1 MGVAAVRTLTM
12 ASPQVSALQIE
23 AVPVLADNYVFLLSR
38 GQQAALVDPAVAEPL
53 IALLE
58 ARSLELVA
66 VLQTHH
72 HADHIGGTP
81 ALLERWPACR
91 VYAAAADLERIPFQS
106 DGVAGG
112 DQFTVLEQPVQVL
125 AVPGHTRAHVA
136 YHLPLSADVF
146 VGDTL
151 FVAGCG
157 RLFEGTPLQLWTA
170 LQRLTALPPETRLW
184 CAHEYSAANLRWAI
198 EQVPAA
204 GPLAQALKQRL
215 AQVQQL
221 RSRGLPSVPTTVAS
235 ERATNLFVQA
245 QGPEQLAQLRGHKD
259 TWRG

>member
-1 MGVAAVRTLTM
+1 MGVAADRTLTM
-12 ASPQVSALQIE
+12 ASSQPPELQIE

-38 GQQAALVDPAVAEPL
+38 GQQAVLVDPAVAEPL

-81 ALLERWPACR
+81 ALLERWPGCR
-91 VYAAAADLERIPFQS
+91 VYAAAADIERIPFQS
-106 DGVAGG
+106 DGVAEG
-112 DQFTVLEQPVQVL
+112 DQFTLLEQPVEVL
-125 AVPGHTRAHVA
+125 AVPGHTCAHVA
-136 YHLPLSADVF
+136 YHLPQSGDVF

-157 RLFEGTPLQLWTA
+157 RLFEGTALQLWSA
-170 LQRLTALPPETRLW
+170 LQRLMALPPDTRLW

-198 EQVPAA
+198 EQVPVAE
-204 GPLAQALKQRL
+204 PLSQALKQRL

-221 RSRGLPSVPTTVAS
+221 RRCGVPSVPTTVAS
-235 ERATNLFVQA
+235 EQATNLFVLA
-245 QGPEQLAQLRGHKD
+245 QGPEELAQLRRRKD